1 MTPSTHKPLTVYKA
15 SAGSGKT
22 FTLATEY
29 MKLVI
34 ANPEAY
40 RSILAVTFT
49 NKATEEMKLRIISQ
63 LYGLSKLL
71 PESETYLKVIQDSLG
86 MGREQIAKRAHEA
99 LYNLLHHYSYFRVET
114 IDSFF
119 QRVMRNLAKELELSA
134 NLKLELNDREIERQ
148 AVDELIEGLSIGDK
162 LLTWILDYIKGNIGE
177 DKNWNVIGKIKRFG
191 ENLSKDFYKANEKQ
205 LRQKL
210 EEEGFFERYSRQL
223 EEVKRQAME
232 QVEQIAATFFDALDE
247 NGLTMDDFSR
257 KKQGP
262 WGYFEKLRTGAC
274 YEEYGVNSYQA
285 SAVDSV
291 DAWFT
296 KAKATPQNPA
306 YHVVEEMLRALLEFA
321 VEKMPQLLRVYR
333 SVEVTKS
340 NLSQLR
346 LLGSIDQ
353 KIKEMNQDANRFLLS
368 DTQPLLH
375 ALMESGAGDSSFIFE
390 KIGTQLEHIMIDEFQ
405 DTSVT
410 QWKNFKV
417 LLDETMSH
425 KESNN
430 LIVGDVKQS
439 IYRWRAGDWRLLN
452 DIEREFPRPSDQL
465 RLRSLAT
472 NYRSDRNVIEFNNQF
487 FVYAADKEYQAQK
500 ETDESGAETLRQAY
514 ADVIQQVPESKP
526 RQGYVRIKLLPKE
539 EYREAMLALTAET
552 VDELISQGACE
563 GDIAILIRSNEIIR
577 DVANYFLANR
587 PQYKLVSDEA
597 FRLDAS
603 TAVNTLVMALRLLC
617 HQDDIVEA
625 TLSGYY
631 HRLIMGEETEESLP
645 LPLEYTDH
653 KEELMSMPLYDLV
666 ERLATIF
673 RVHELK
679 DQSAYVCAFYDQL
692 DNYMEDGTGTV
703 EDFLDAWDNNLH
715 GKTIQSDDVSGIR
728 LMTIHKSKGL
738 EFAHVIM
745 PFCDWPITKSHV
757 IWCTPQASPFNEL
770 PLVPVDC
777 SKSRLQD
784 TIYEKDYHYERLQET
799 VDNLNL
805 LYVAFTRARQN
816 LFVYGKRDV
825 SNIRSRL
832 IQDCLPDVARTLEG
846 CKLSG
851 MDEEKTE
858 PIVMEYGELDINRQ
872 RKAEKESDNV
882 FLKPVNR
889 LTIHPDTYPLKA
901 RFRQSN
907 KSRDFIKGD
916 DEQSTRGEYMQLGV
930 ILHQVFSTI
939 QTADDV
945 ESALSQLRID
955 GVLNAVPD
963 EEKLREMLQRRLQT
977 PKVKEWFSGQWEVY
991 NERDILTVD
1000 EQSGEVKTYR
1010 PDRVMVNGTE
1020 MIVVD
1025 FKFAAQRPEHV
1036 SQVKGYM
1043 ELLKRM
1049 SHLTVKGYLW
1059 YVYPNKIVTV

>member
-715 GKTIQSDDVSGIR
+715 GKTIQSDDVAGIR

-916 DEQSTRGEYMQLGV
+916 DEQSTRGEYIQLGV

>member
-210 EEEGFFERYSRQL
+210 EEEGFFERYLRQL

-552 VDELISQGACE
+552 VDELISQGASE

-715 GKTIQSDDVSGIR
+715 GKTIQSDDVAGIR

-872 RKAEKESDNV
+872 RKTEKESDNV

-901 RFRQSN
+901 QFRQSN
-907 KSRDFIKGD
+907 KSRGFIKGD
-916 DEQSTRGEYMQLGV
+916 DEQSTQGEYMQLGV

-945 ESALSQLRID
+945 EGALSQLRID

>member
-86 MGREQIAKRAHEA
+86 MDREQIAKRAHEA

-210 EEEGFFERYSRQL
+210 EEEGFFERYLRQL

-306 YHVVEEMLRALLEFA
+306 YHVVEEMLRPLLEFA

-526 RQGYVRIKLLPKE
+526 KQGYVRIKLLPKE
-539 EYREAMLALTAET
+539 EYHEAMLALTAET
-552 VDELISQGACE
+552 VDELICQGANE
-563 GDIAILIRSNEIIR
+563 RDIAILIRSNEIIR

-715 GKTIQSDDVSGIR
+715 GKTIQSDEVAGIR

-916 DEQSTRGEYMQLGV
+916 DEQSTRGEYIQLGV

-955 GVLNAVPD
+955 GVLNAAPD

>member
-210 EEEGFFERYSRQL
+210 EEEGFFERYLRQL

-552 VDELISQGACE
+552 VDELISQGASE

-673 RVHELK
+673 RIHELK

-777 SKSRLQD
+777 SKSRLEG

-872 RKAEKESDNV
+872 RKTEKESDNV

-901 RFRQSN
+901 QFRQSN
-907 KSRDFIKGD
+907 KSRGFIKGD

-955 GVLNAVPD
+955 GVLNAAPD

>member
-86 MGREQIAKRAHEA
+86 MDREQIAKRAHEA

-285 SAVDSV
+285 KAVDSV

-306 YHVVEEMLRALLEFA
+306 YHVVEEMLRPLLEFA

-375 ALMESGAGDSSFIFE
+375 ALMESGASDSSFIFE

-552 VDELISQGACE
+552 VDEFISQGACE

-597 FRLDAS
+597 FRLDTS

-631 HRLIMGEETEESLP
+631 HRLIMREETEESLP

-777 SKSRLQD
+777 SKSRLEG

-816 LFVYGKRDV
+816 LFVYGKRDI

-846 CKLSG
+846 CKLSS
-851 MDEEKTE
+851 MNEEKTE

-872 RKAEKESDNV
+872 RKTEKESDNV

-889 LTIHPDTYPLKA
+889 LTIHPDTYPLKTQ
-901 RFRQSN
+901 FRQSN
-907 KSRDFIKGD
+907 KSRGFIKGD
-916 DEQSTRGEYMQLGV
+916 DEQSTQGEYMQLGV

-945 ESALSQLRID
+945 EGALSQLRID

-977 PKVKEWFSGQWEVY
+977 PKAKEWFSGQWEVY

>member
-86 MGREQIAKRAHEA
+86 MDRKQIAKRAHEA

-119 QRVMRNLAKELELSA
+119 QWVMRNLAKELELSA

-191 ENLSKDFYKANEKQ
+191 ENLSKDFYKTNEKQ

-210 EEEGFFERYSRQL
+210 EEEGFFERYLRQL

-285 SAVDSV
+285 KAVDSV

-306 YHVVEEMLRALLEFA
+306 YHVVEEMLRPLLEFA
-321 VEKMPQLLRVYR
+321 VEKMPQLLGVYR

-666 ERLATIF
+666 EKLATIF

-715 GKTIQSDDVSGIR
+715 GKTIQSDDVAGIR

-816 LFVYGKRDV
+816 LFVYGKRDI

-846 CKLSG
+846 CKLSS

-872 RKAEKESDNV
+872 RKTEKESDNV

-901 RFRQSN
+901 QFRQSN
-907 KSRDFIKGD
+907 KSRGFIKGD
-916 DEQSTRGEYMQLGV
+916 DEQSTRGEYIQLGV

-945 ESALSQLRID
+945 EGALSQLRID

>member
-1 MTPSTHKPLTVYKA
+1 MTLPTHKPLTVYKA

-71 PESETYLKVIQDSLG
+71 PESETYLKIIQDSLQ

-99 LYNLLHHYSYFRVET
+99 LYNLLHHYSYFQVET

-210 EEEGFFERYSRQL
+210 EEEGFFERYLRQL

-306 YHVVEEMLRALLEFA
+306 YHVVEEMLRPLLEFA

-375 ALMESGAGDSSFIFE
+375 ALMESGASDSSFIFE

-526 RQGYVRIKLLPKE
+526 RQGYIRIKLLPKE

-631 HRLIMGEETEESLP
+631 HRLIMREETEESLP

-666 ERLATIF
+666 EKLATIF

-777 SKSRLQD
+777 SKSRLEG

-816 LFVYGKRDV
+816 LFIYGKRDI
-825 SNIRSRL
+825 SNTRSRL

-916 DEQSTRGEYMQLGV
+916 DEQSTRGEYIQLGV

-955 GVLNAVPD
+955 GVLNAAPD

>member
-1 MTPSTHKPLTVYKA
+1 MTLSTHKPLTVYKA

-34 ANPEAY
+34 VNPEAY

-306 YHVVEEMLRALLEFA
+306 YHVVEEMLRPLLEFA

-465 RLRSLAT
+465 RLRSLAI
-472 NYRSDRNVIEFNNQF
+472 NYRSDRNIIEFNNQF

-653 KEELMSMPLYDLV
+653 KEELMSMPLYDQV
-666 ERLATIF
+666 ERIATIF
-673 RVHELK
+673 HVHELK

-715 GKTIQSDDVSGIR
+715 GKTIQSDDVAGIR

-738 EFAHVIM
+738 EFAHVVM

-816 LFVYGKRDV
+816 LFVYGKRDI

-858 PIVMEYGELDINRQ
+858 PIVMEYGELAINRQ

-916 DEQSTRGEYMQLGV
+916 DEQSTQGEYIQLGV

-955 GVLNAVPD
+955 GVLNAAPD

-1049 SHLTVKGYLW
+1049 THLAVKGYLW

>member
-1 MTPSTHKPLTVYKA
+1 MTLSTHKPLTVYKA

-86 MGREQIAKRAHEA
+86 MDREQIAKRAHEA

-285 SAVDSV
+285 KAVDSV

-306 YHVVEEMLRALLEFA
+306 YHVVEEMLRPLLEFA

-539 EYREAMLALTAET
+539 EYREAMLALTSET

-597 FRLDAS
+597 FRLDTS

-777 SKSRLQD
+777 SKSRLEG

-872 RKAEKESDNV
+872 RKTEKESDNV

-901 RFRQSN
+901 QFRQSN
-907 KSRDFIKGD
+907 KSRGFIKGD
-916 DEQSTRGEYMQLGV
+916 DEQSTQGEYMQLGV

-945 ESALSQLRID
+945 EGALSQLRID
-955 GVLNAVPD
+955 GVLNAAPD

>member
-1 MTPSTHKPLTVYKA
+1 MTLSTHKPLTVYKA

-63 LYGLSKLL
+63 LYGLSMLL

-86 MGREQIAKRAHEA
+86 MDRKQIAKRAHEA

-119 QRVMRNLAKELELSA
+119 QWVMRNLAKELELSA

-285 SAVDSV
+285 KAVDSV

-306 YHVVEEMLRALLEFA
+306 YHVVEEMLRPLLEFA

-552 VDELISQGACE
+552 VDELISQGASE

-777 SKSRLQD
+777 SKSRLEG

-872 RKAEKESDNV
+872 RKTEKESDNV

-901 RFRQSN
+901 QFRQSN
-907 KSRDFIKGD
+907 KSRGFIKGD
-916 DEQSTRGEYMQLGV
+916 DEQSTQGEYMQLGV

-945 ESALSQLRID
+945 EGALSQLRID
-955 GVLNAVPD
+955 GVLNAAPD

>member
-86 MGREQIAKRAHEA
+86 MDREQIAKRAHEA

-210 EEEGFFERYSRQL
+210 EEEGFFERYLRQL

-552 VDELISQGACE
+552 VDELISQGASE

-715 GKTIQSDDVSGIR
+715 GKTIQSDEVAGIR

-872 RKAEKESDNV
+872 RKTEKESDNV

-901 RFRQSN
+901 QFRQSN

-916 DEQSTRGEYMQLGV
+916 DEQSTQGEYMQLGV

-955 GVLNAVPD
+955 GVLNAAPD

>member
-1 MTPSTHKPLTVYKA
+1 MTLSTHKPLTVYKA

-34 ANPEAY
+34 VNPEAY

-306 YHVVEEMLRALLEFA
+306 YHVVEEMLRPLLEFA

-465 RLRSLAT
+465 RLRSLAI
-472 NYRSDRNVIEFNNQF
+472 NYRSDRNIIEFNNQF

-653 KEELMSMPLYDLV
+653 KEELMSMPLYDQV
-666 ERLATIF
+666 ERIATIF
-673 RVHELK
+673 HVHELK

-715 GKTIQSDDVSGIR
+715 GKTIQSDDVAGIR

-816 LFVYGKRDV
+816 LFVYGKRDI

-858 PIVMEYGELDINRQ
+858 PIVMEYGELAINRQ

-916 DEQSTRGEYMQLGV
+916 DEQSTQGEYIQLGV

-955 GVLNAVPD
+955 GVLNAAPD

-1049 SHLTVKGYLW
+1049 THLAVKGYLW

>member
-1 MTPSTHKPLTVYKA
+1 M
-15 SAGSGKT
+15 
-22 FTLATEY
+22 
-29 MKLVI
+29 
-34 ANPEAY
+34 
-40 RSILAVTFT
+40 
-49 NKATEEMKLRIISQ
+49 
-63 LYGLSKLL
+63 
-71 PESETYLKVIQDSLG
+71 
-86 MGREQIAKRAHEA
+86 
-99 LYNLLHHYSYFRVET
+99 
-114 IDSFF
+114 
-119 QRVMRNLAKELELSA
+119 
-134 NLKLELNDREIERQ
+134 
-148 AVDELIEGLSIGDK
+148 
-162 LLTWILDYIKGNIGE
+162 
-177 DKNWNVIGKIKRFG
+177 
-191 ENLSKDFYKANEKQ
+191 
-205 LRQKL
+205 
-210 EEEGFFERYSRQL
+210 
-223 EEVKRQAME
+223 
-232 QVEQIAATFFDALDE
+232 
-247 NGLTMDDFSR
+247 
-257 KKQGP
+257 
-262 WGYFEKLRTGAC
+262 
-274 YEEYGVNSYQA
+274 
-285 SAVDSV
+285 
-291 DAWFT
+291 
-296 KAKATPQNPA
+296 
-306 YHVVEEMLRALLEFA
+306 
-321 VEKMPQLLRVYR
+321 
-333 SVEVTKS
+333 
-340 NLSQLR
+340 R

-552 VDELISQGACE
+552 VDELISQGASE

-777 SKSRLQD
+777 SKSRLEG

-872 RKAEKESDNV
+872 RKTEKESDNV

-901 RFRQSN
+901 QFRQSN
-907 KSRDFIKGD
+907 KSRGFI
-916 DEQSTRGEYMQLGV
+916 RG
-930 ILHQVFSTI
+930 
-939 QTADDV
+939 
-945 ESALSQLRID
+945 
-955 GVLNAVPD
+955 
-963 EEKLREMLQRRLQT
+963 
-977 PKVKEWFSGQWEVY
+977 
-991 NERDILTVD
+991 
-1000 EQSGEVKTYR
+1000 
-1010 PDRVMVNGTE
+1010 
-1020 MIVVD
+1020 
-1025 FKFAAQRPEHV
+1025 
-1036 SQVKGYM
+1036 
-1043 ELLKRM
+1043 
-1049 SHLTVKGYLW
+1049 
-1059 YVYPNKIVTV
+1059 

>member
-86 MGREQIAKRAHEA
+86 MDREQIAKRAHEA

-210 EEEGFFERYSRQL
+210 EEEGFFERYLRQL

-306 YHVVEEMLRALLEFA
+306 YHVVEEMLRPLLEFA

-715 GKTIQSDDVSGIR
+715 GKTIQSDEVAGIR

-745 PFCDWPITKSHV
+745 PFCDWAITKSHV

-816 LFVYGKRDV
+816 LFVYGKRDI

-846 CKLSG
+846 CKLSS

-872 RKAEKESDNV
+872 RKTEKESDNV

-901 RFRQSN
+901 QFRQSN
-907 KSRDFIKGD
+907 KSRGFIKGD
-916 DEQSTRGEYMQLGV
+916 DEQSTQGEYMQLGV

-945 ESALSQLRID
+945 EGALSQLRID
-955 GVLNAVPD
+955 GVLNAAPD

>member
-1 MTPSTHKPLTVYKA
+1 MTLSTHKPLTVYKA

-86 MGREQIAKRAHEA
+86 MDREQIAKRAHEA

-210 EEEGFFERYSRQL
+210 EEEGFFERYLRQL

-552 VDELISQGACE
+552 VDELISQGASE

-872 RKAEKESDNV
+872 RKTEKESDNV

-901 RFRQSN
+901 QFRQSN
-907 KSRDFIKGD
+907 KSRGFIKGD
-916 DEQSTRGEYMQLGV
+916 DEQSTQGEYMQLGV

-945 ESALSQLRID
+945 EGALSQLRID
-955 GVLNAVPD
+955 GVLNAAPD

>member
-1 MTPSTHKPLTVYKA
+1 MTLSTHKPLTVYKA

-86 MGREQIAKRAHEA
+86 MGRKQIAKRAHEA

-210 EEEGFFERYSRQL
+210 EEEGFFERYLRQL

-552 VDELISQGACE
+552 VDELISQGASE

-777 SKSRLQD
+777 SKSRLEG

-872 RKAEKESDNV
+872 RKTEKESDNV

-901 RFRQSN
+901 QFRQSN
-907 KSRDFIKGD
+907 KSRGFIKGD
-916 DEQSTRGEYMQLGV
+916 DEQSTQGEYMQLGV

-945 ESALSQLRID
+945 EGALSQLRID
-955 GVLNAVPD
+955 GVLNAAPD

>member
-1 MTPSTHKPLTVYKA
+1 MTLSTHKPLTVYKA

-285 SAVDSV
+285 KAVDSV

-296 KAKATPQNPA
+296 KAKATPQNTA
-306 YHVVEEMLRALLEFA
+306 YHVVEEMLRPLLEFA
-321 VEKMPQLLRVYR
+321 VEKMPQLLGVYR

-500 ETDESGAETLRQAY
+500 ETDESGVETLRQAY

-552 VDELISQGACE
+552 VDELISQGASE

-577 DVANYFLANR
+577 DAANYFLANR

-597 FRLDAS
+597 FRLDTS

-715 GKTIQSDDVSGIR
+715 GKTIQSDDVAGIR

-872 RKAEKESDNV
+872 RKTEKESDNV

-901 RFRQSN
+901 QFRQSN

-916 DEQSTRGEYMQLGV
+916 DGQSTQGEYIQLGV
-930 ILHQVFSTI
+930 MLHQVFSTI

-1025 FKFAAQRPEHV
+1025 FKFAAQQPEHV

>member
-1 MTPSTHKPLTVYKA
+1 MTLSTHKPLTVYKA

-210 EEEGFFERYSRQL
+210 EEEGFFERYLRQL

-552 VDELISQGACE
+552 VDELISQGASE

-673 RVHELK
+673 RIHELK

-777 SKSRLQD
+777 SKSRLEG

-872 RKAEKESDNV
+872 RKTEKESDNV

-901 RFRQSN
+901 QFRQSN
-907 KSRDFIKGD
+907 KSRGFIKGD
-916 DEQSTRGEYMQLGV
+916 DEQSTQGEYMQLGV

-955 GVLNAVPD
+955 GVLNAAPD

>member
-210 EEEGFFERYSRQL
+210 EEEGFFERYLRQL

-552 VDELISQGACE
+552 VDELISQGASE

-777 SKSRLQD
+777 SKSRLEG

-816 LFVYGKRDV
+816 LFVYGKRDI

-846 CKLSG
+846 CKLSS

-872 RKAEKESDNV
+872 RKTEKESDNV

-901 RFRQSN
+901 QFRQSN
-907 KSRDFIKGD
+907 KSRGFIKGD
-916 DEQSTRGEYMQLGV
+916 DEQSTQGEYMQLGV

-945 ESALSQLRID
+945 EGALSQLRID
-955 GVLNAVPD
+955 GVLNAAPD

>member
-1 MTPSTHKPLTVYKA
+1 MTLSTHKPLTVYKA

-86 MGREQIAKRAHEA
+86 MDREQIAKRAHEA

-306 YHVVEEMLRALLEFA
+306 YHVVEEMLRPLLEFA

-333 SVEVTKS
+333 SVQVTKS

-375 ALMESGAGDSSFIFE
+375 ALMKSGAGDSSFIFE

-465 RLRSLAT
+465 RLRSLAI

-500 ETDESGAETLRQAY
+500 ETDESGAETLKQAY
-514 ADVIQQVPESKP
+514 ADVMQQVPESKP
-526 RQGYVRIKLLPKE
+526 RQGYVRIMLLPKE

-882 FLKPVNR
+882 FLKPANR

-916 DEQSTRGEYMQLGV
+916 DEQSTRGEYIQLGV

-955 GVLNAVPD
+955 GVLNAAPD

>member
-1 MTPSTHKPLTVYKA
+1 MTLSTHKPLTVYKA

-210 EEEGFFERYSRQL
+210 EEEGFFERYLRQL

-552 VDELISQGACE
+552 VDELISQGASE

-777 SKSRLQD
+777 SKSRLEG

-872 RKAEKESDNV
+872 RKTEKESDNV

-901 RFRQSN
+901 QFRQSN
-907 KSRDFIKGD
+907 KSRGFIKGD
-916 DEQSTRGEYMQLGV
+916 DEQSTQGEYMQLGV

-945 ESALSQLRID
+945 EGALSQLRID
-955 GVLNAVPD
+955 GVLNAAPD

>member
-86 MGREQIAKRAHEA
+86 MDREQIAKRAHEA

-210 EEEGFFERYSRQL
+210 EEEGFFERYLRQL

-257 KKQGP
+257 KKQGA

-306 YHVVEEMLRALLEFA
+306 YHVVEEMLRPLLEFA

-375 ALMESGAGDSSFIFE
+375 ALMKSGAGDSSFIFE

-552 VDELISQGACE
+552 VDELICQGANE
-563 GDIAILIRSNEIIR
+563 RDIAILIRSNEIIR

-715 GKTIQSDDVSGIR
+715 GKTIQSDDVAGIR

-757 IWCTPQASPFNEL
+757 IWCTPQATPFNEL

-777 SKSRLQD
+777 SKSRLEG

-825 SNIRSRL
+825 SNTRSRL

-851 MDEEKTE
+851 MDKEKTE

-901 RFRQSN
+901 QFRQSN

-916 DEQSTRGEYMQLGV
+916 DEQSTQGEYIQLGV
-930 ILHQVFSTI
+930 MLHQVFSTI

-1010 PDRVMVNGTE
+1010 PDRVMANGTE

-1043 ELLKRM
+1043 ELLRQM

>member
-1 MTPSTHKPLTVYKA
+1 MTLPTHKPLTVYKA

-40 RSILAVTFT
+40 HSILAVTFT

-71 PESETYLKVIQDSLG
+71 PESETYLKIIQDSLQ

-210 EEEGFFERYSRQL
+210 EEEGFFERYSQQL

-247 NGLTMDDFSR
+247 NGLTVDDFSR

-262 WGYFEKLRTGAC
+262 WGYFEKLRTGVC

-306 YHVVEEMLRALLEFA
+306 YHVVEEMLRPLLEFA

-375 ALMESGAGDSSFIFE
+375 VLMESGAGDSSFIFE

-465 RLRSLAT
+465 RLRSLAI
-472 NYRSDRNVIEFNNQF
+472 NYRSDRNIIEFNNQF

-552 VDELISQGACE
+552 VDELISQGASE
-563 GDIAILIRSNEIIR
+563 GDIAILIRSNEIIK

-653 KEELMSMPLYDLV
+653 KEELMSMPLYDLM
-666 ERLATIF
+666 EKLATIF

-715 GKTIQSDDVSGIR
+715 GKTIQSDDVAGIR

-816 LFVYGKRDV
+816 LFVYGKRDI

-872 RKAEKESDNV
+872 RKVEKERDNV

-889 LTIHPDTYPLKA
+889 LSIHPDTYPLKA

-916 DEQSTRGEYMQLGV
+916 NEQSTQGEYIQLGV

-955 GVLNAVPD
+955 GVLNAAPD

-1059 YVYPNKIVTV
+1059 YVYPNKIVMV

>member
-1 MTPSTHKPLTVYKA
+1 MTLSTHKPLTVYKA

-86 MGREQIAKRAHEA
+86 MDREQIAKRAHEA

-210 EEEGFFERYSRQL
+210 EEEGFFERYLRQL

-552 VDELISQGACE
+552 VDELISQGASE

-777 SKSRLQD
+777 SKSRLEG

-872 RKAEKESDNV
+872 RKTEKESDNV

-901 RFRQSN
+901 QFRQSN
-907 KSRDFIKGD
+907 KSRGFIKGD
-916 DEQSTRGEYMQLGV
+916 DEQSTQGEYMQLGV

-945 ESALSQLRID
+945 EGALSQLRID
-955 GVLNAVPD
+955 GVLNAAPD

>member
-119 QRVMRNLAKELELSA
+119 QWVMRNLAKELELSA

-285 SAVDSV
+285 KAVDSV

-306 YHVVEEMLRALLEFA
+306 YHVVEEMLRPLLEFA

-597 FRLDAS
+597 FRLDTS

-631 HRLIMGEETEESLP
+631 HRLIMGKETEESLP

-715 GKTIQSDDVSGIR
+715 GKTIQSDDVAGIR

-916 DEQSTRGEYMQLGV
+916 DEQSTRGEYIQLGV

-955 GVLNAVPD
+955 GVLNAAPD

-1020 MIVVD
+1020 MIVID

>member
-1 MTPSTHKPLTVYKA
+1 MTLSTHKPLTVYKA

-210 EEEGFFERYSRQL
+210 EEEGFFERYLRQL

-306 YHVVEEMLRALLEFA
+306 YHVVEEMLRPLLEFA

-375 ALMESGAGDSSFIFE
+375 ALMESGASDSSFIFE

-552 VDELISQGACE
+552 VDELISQGASE

-715 GKTIQSDDVSGIR
+715 GKTIQSDEVAGIR

-872 RKAEKESDNV
+872 RKAEKESVNV

-916 DEQSTRGEYMQLGV
+916 DEQSTQGEYIQLGV
-930 ILHQVFSTI
+930 MLHQVFSTI

-977 PKVKEWFSGQWEVY
+977 PKVKEWFSSQWEVY

-1010 PDRVMVNGTE
+1010 PDRVMANGTE

-1043 ELLKRM
+1043 ELLRQM

>member
-1 MTPSTHKPLTVYKA
+1 MTLSTHKPLTVYKA

-86 MGREQIAKRAHEA
+86 MDRKQIAKRAHEA

-210 EEEGFFERYSRQL
+210 EEEGFLERYSRQL

-285 SAVDSV
+285 NAVDSV

-306 YHVVEEMLRALLEFA
+306 YHVVEEMLRPLLEFA
-321 VEKMPQLLRVYR
+321 VEKMPQLLGVYR

-500 ETDESGAETLRQAY
+500 ETDESGAEALRQAY
-514 ADVIQQVPESKP
+514 ADVIQQVPENKP

-539 EYREAMLALTAET
+539 EYREAMLTLTAET
-552 VDELISQGACE
+552 VDELISQGASE

-603 TAVNTLVMALRLLC
+603 TAVNTLVMALRLLY

-631 HRLIMGEETEESLP
+631 HRLIMGEETEESQP

-715 GKTIQSDDVSGIR
+715 GKTIQSDDVAGIR

-816 LFVYGKRDV
+816 LFVYGKRDI

-901 RFRQSN
+901 QFRQSN

-916 DEQSTRGEYMQLGV
+916 DEQSTQGEYMQLGV

-945 ESALSQLRID
+945 EGALSQLRID

>member
-86 MGREQIAKRAHEA
+86 MDRKQIAKRAHEA

-119 QRVMRNLAKELELSA
+119 QWVMRNLAKELELSA

-210 EEEGFFERYSRQL
+210 EEEGFFERYLRQL

-306 YHVVEEMLRALLEFA
+306 YHVVEEMLRPLLEFA

-375 ALMESGAGDSSFIFE
+375 ALMESGASDSSFIFE

-500 ETDESGAETLRQAY
+500 ETEESGAETLRQAY

-552 VDELISQGACE
+552 VDELISQGASE

-715 GKTIQSDDVSGIR
+715 GKTIQSDDVAGIR

-916 DEQSTRGEYMQLGV
+916 DEQSTRGEYIQLGV

-955 GVLNAVPD
+955 GVLNAAPD

>member
-210 EEEGFFERYSRQL
+210 EEEGFFERYSQQL

-247 NGLTMDDFSR
+247 NGLTVDDFSR

-262 WGYFEKLRTGAC
+262 WGYFEKLRTGVC

-306 YHVVEEMLRALLEFA
+306 YHVVEEMLRPLLEFA

-465 RLRSLAT
+465 RLRSLAI
-472 NYRSDRNVIEFNNQF
+472 NYRSDRNIIEFNNQF

-552 VDELISQGACE
+552 VDELISQGASE
-563 GDIAILIRSNEIIR
+563 GDIAILIRSNEIIK

-653 KEELMSMPLYDLV
+653 KEELMSMPLYDLM
-666 ERLATIF
+666 EKLATIF

-715 GKTIQSDDVSGIR
+715 VKTIQSDDVAGIR

-816 LFVYGKRDV
+816 LFVYGKRDI

-872 RKAEKESDNV
+872 RKVEKERDNV

-916 DEQSTRGEYMQLGV
+916 NEQSTQGEYIQLGV

-955 GVLNAVPD
+955 GVLNAAPD

-1059 YVYPNKIVTV
+1059 YVYPNKIVMV

>member
-71 PESETYLKVIQDSLG
+71 PESEAYLKVIQDSLG
-86 MGREQIAKRAHEA
+86 MDRKQIAKRAHEA

-119 QRVMRNLAKELELSA
+119 QWVMRNLAKELELSA

-285 SAVDSV
+285 KAVDSV

-306 YHVVEEMLRALLEFA
+306 YHVVEEMLRPLLEFA
-321 VEKMPQLLRVYR
+321 VEKMPQLLEVYR

-465 RLRSLAT
+465 RLRSLAI

-500 ETDESGAETLRQAY
+500 ETDESGAETLKQAY
-514 ADVIQQVPESKP
+514 ADVMQQVPESKP
-526 RQGYVRIKLLPKE
+526 KQGYVRIKLLPKE
-539 EYREAMLALTAET
+539 EYHEAMLALTAET
-552 VDELISQGACE
+552 VDELICQGANE
-563 GDIAILIRSNEIIR
+563 RDIAILIRSNEIIR

-603 TAVNTLVMALRLLC
+603 TAVNTLVMALRPLC

-631 HRLIMGEETEESLP
+631 HRLIMREETEESLP

-666 ERLATIF
+666 EKLATIF

-715 GKTIQSDDVSGIR
+715 GKTIQSDDVAGIR

-916 DEQSTRGEYMQLGV
+916 DGQSTQGEYIQLGV
-930 ILHQVFSTI
+930 MLHQVFSTI

-1010 PDRVMVNGTE
+1010 PDRVMANGTE

-1043 ELLKRM
+1043 ELLRQM

>member
-1 MTPSTHKPLTVYKA
+1 MTLSTHKPLTVYKA

-86 MGREQIAKRAHEA
+86 MDREQIAKRAHEA

-306 YHVVEEMLRALLEFA
+306 YHVVEEMLRPLLEFA

-333 SVEVTKS
+333 SVQVTKS

-666 ERLATIF
+666 EKLATIF

-777 SKSRLQD
+777 SKSRLEG

-816 LFVYGKRDV
+816 LFVYGKRDI

-846 CKLSG
+846 CKLSS

-916 DEQSTRGEYMQLGV
+916 DEQSTRGEYIQLGV

-955 GVLNAVPD
+955 GVLNAAPD

-1043 ELLKRM
+1043 ELLRQM

>member
-1 MTPSTHKPLTVYKA
+1 MTLSTHKPLTVYKA

-86 MGREQIAKRAHEA
+86 MDRKQIAKRAHEA

-210 EEEGFFERYSRQL
+210 EEEGFFERYLRQL

-552 VDELISQGACE
+552 VDELISQGASE

-777 SKSRLQD
+777 SKSRLEG

-872 RKAEKESDNV
+872 RKTEKESDNV

-901 RFRQSN
+901 QFRQSN
-907 KSRDFIKGD
+907 KSRGFIKGD
-916 DEQSTRGEYMQLGV
+916 DEQSTQGEYMQLGV

-945 ESALSQLRID
+945 EGALSQLRID
-955 GVLNAVPD
+955 GVLNAAPD

>member
-1 MTPSTHKPLTVYKA
+1 MTLSTHKPLTVYKA

-86 MGREQIAKRAHEA
+86 MDREQIAKRAHEA

-210 EEEGFFERYSRQL
+210 EEEGFFERYLRQL

-552 VDELISQGACE
+552 VDELISQGASE

-777 SKSRLQD
+777 SKSRLQG

-872 RKAEKESDNV
+872 RKTEKESDNV

-901 RFRQSN
+901 QFRQSN
-907 KSRDFIKGD
+907 KSRGFIKGD
-916 DEQSTRGEYMQLGV
+916 DEQSTQGEYMQLGV

-945 ESALSQLRID
+945 EGALSQLRID
-955 GVLNAVPD
+955 GVLNAAPD

>member
-210 EEEGFFERYSRQL
+210 EEEGFFERYLRQL

-552 VDELISQGACE
+552 VDELISQGASE

-777 SKSRLQD
+777 SKSRLEG

-872 RKAEKESDNV
+872 RKTEKESDNV

-901 RFRQSN
+901 QFRQSN
-907 KSRDFIKGD
+907 KSRGFIKGD
-916 DEQSTRGEYMQLGV
+916 DEQSTQGEYMQLGV

-945 ESALSQLRID
+945 EGALSQLRID
-955 GVLNAVPD
+955 GVLNAAPD

>member
-872 RKAEKESDNV
+872 RKTEKESDNV

-907 KSRDFIKGD
+907 KSRGFIKGD
-916 DEQSTRGEYMQLGV
+916 DEQSTQGEYMQLGV

-945 ESALSQLRID
+945 EGALSQLRID

>member
-1 MTPSTHKPLTVYKA
+1 MTLSTHKPLTVYKA

-210 EEEGFFERYSRQL
+210 EEEGFFERYLRQL

-306 YHVVEEMLRALLEFA
+306 YHVVEEMLRPLLEFA

-552 VDELISQGACE
+552 VDELISQGASE

-777 SKSRLQD
+777 SKSRLEG

-872 RKAEKESDNV
+872 RKTEKESDNV

-901 RFRQSN
+901 QFRQSN
-907 KSRDFIKGD
+907 KSRGFIKGD
-916 DEQSTRGEYMQLGV
+916 DEQSTQGEYMQLGV

-945 ESALSQLRID
+945 EGALSQLRID
-955 GVLNAVPD
+955 GVLNAAPD

>member
-210 EEEGFFERYSRQL
+210 EEEGFFERYLRQL

-472 NYRSDRNVIEFNNQF
+472 NYRSDRSVIEFNNQF

-552 VDELISQGACE
+552 VDELISQGASE

-777 SKSRLQD
+777 SKSRLEG

-872 RKAEKESDNV
+872 RKTEKESDNV

-901 RFRQSN
+901 QFRQSN
-907 KSRDFIKGD
+907 KSRGFIKGD
-916 DEQSTRGEYMQLGV
+916 DEQSTQGEYMQLGV

-945 ESALSQLRID
+945 EGALSQLRID
-955 GVLNAVPD
+955 GVLNAAPD

>member
-552 VDELISQGACE
+552 VDELISQGASE

-777 SKSRLQD
+777 SKSRLEG

-872 RKAEKESDNV
+872 RKTEKESDNV

-901 RFRQSN
+901 QFRQSN
-907 KSRDFIKGD
+907 KSRGFIKGD
-916 DEQSTRGEYMQLGV
+916 DEQSTQGEYMQLGV

-945 ESALSQLRID
+945 EGALSQLRID
-955 GVLNAVPD
+955 GVLNAAPD